1 MVRQERNPCAERS
14 PHLEFRRRPRH
25 WQAAA
30 RGRQEGAERPAAK
43 LIAKFESYEG
53 TSYDFSKIDDTYKYG
68 MMNGIIGFE
77 LEIELLEGKFK
88 LGQDRNP
95 ADKQSLLQKL
105 AQAKAPR
112 SLRDFTASF
121 YDRQG
126 KA

>member
-1 MVRQERNPCAERS
+1 VVPTWNFAVV
-14 PHLEFRRRPRH
+14 HATGKLRPVD
-25 WQAAA
+25 
-30 RGRQEGAERPAAK
+30 GKKELNELLSK

-53 TSYDFSKIDDTYKYG
+53 TNYDFSKIDDTYKYG

-88 LGQDRNP
+88 LGQDRSP
-95 ADKQSLLQKL
+95 ADKQSLLKKL
-105 AQAKAPR
+105 TEAKAPR